1 MIGIRSISSPIH
13 DLGQTLVNAQQPA
26 SEFSVWYQIRLCDTR
41 TRKEQF
47 SEKYICLMTR
57 WEGSGNSVASAVN
70 SRQEVFP
77 HSGSRA

>member
-1 MIGIRSISSPIH
+1 MIWIRSISSPIH

-26 SEFSVWYQIRLCDTR
+26 SEISVWYQIRLCDTR

-47 SEKYICLMTR
+47 SEKYIGLMTR
-57 WEGSGNSVASAVN
+57 WDRNSLASAVN